1 MAYFEGTINEFM
13 KFLGAY
19 ARIKVMFLTTK
30 YRKGVGKC
38 ENCGSSNGLE
48 AAHVRGKERPLLI
61 KNVLSEFIDGDTI
74 KVDLTE
80 FEQRFELI
88 HQPIEKTFKILCR
101 KCHRE
106 YDNAPDDITMD
117 ESVVIAEDKK
127 DANVVEQLIDK
138 DMNKSKAI
146 QLINRKHPGVNGN
159 TTTYS
164 NIIPALES
172 WWFQISN
179 DKFKSDFYFVLHNDK
194 SKQLFVLK
202 VPANTIKTPGTYF
215 NQRNDKYRK
224 DTSNIYIPTS
234 GTSFKEKNGFDFTS
248 FLIENISY

>member
-1 MAYFEGTINEFM
+1 MGYFEGTISEFM
-13 KFLGAY
+13 KFVGAY
-19 ARIKVMFLTTK
+19 ARIKVMVLTTK
-30 YRKGVGKC
+30 YRKGIGKC
-38 ENCGSSNGLE
+38 EHCGSPNDLE

-61 KNVLSEFIDGDTI
+61 KTVLSEFVDGHTI

-80 FEQRFELI
+80 FEQRYELI
-88 HQPIEKTFKILCR
+88 HQPIEQTFKILCR

-106 YDNAPDDITMD
+106 YDKKPNHITVEEPTVED
-117 ESVVIAEDKK
+117 ENQEAKVI
-127 DANVVEQLIDK
+127 EQLIDK
-138 DMNKSKAI
+138 EMNKSKAI
-146 QLINRKHPGVNGN
+146 QLIKSKHPAVNNNN
-159 TTTYS
+159 TSYS

-202 VPANTIKTPGTYF
+202 VPANTIKEPETYF

-248 FLIENISY
+248 FLMENISY